1 MSLTASRFEQKR
13 KNIVIA
19 SQCSHWRGNP
29 PVLPEDD
36 CPLVGAAIGRQ
47 RFPKSLPLGE
57 GARGTRAD
65 EGNLPLPMGEVPPGR
80 GRRGF
85 YLPSQSL
92 RDSSPRVGAK
102 GLRIA
107 TPVCA
112 ISWYDCHWQSWIF
125 QIRCAEHHWFA
136 MTRIYKSTSK
146 IYPHPLW
153 NVENLSV
160 DNFTVKIFSTRPVE
174 GCEETH
180 TGLWKKSG
188 CRSKAKWTFPHKL
201 SLILLILP

>member
-1 MSLTASRFEQKR
+1 MTASRSEQKR

-19 SQCSHWRGNP
+19 SQCAHWRGNP

-136 MTRIYKSTSK
+136 MTSYIDK
-146 IYPHPLW
+146 
-153 NVENLSV
+153 
-160 DNFTVKIFSTRPVE
+160 
-174 GCEETH
+174 H
-180 TGLWKKSG
+180 TKGPRFQKKRGLPF
-188 CRSKAKWTFPHKL
+188 TFPVVLPGLL
-201 SLILLILP
+201 SGSPRRHIPAGFPRSCRRQAL